1 MPRRITYTG
10 ALKKIKGGIIRREID
25 TVLWNMLNL
34 MVRNLEEDPEK
45 LKEFSMDHILRL
57 TSLLKDVQKMK
68 DKEIEQQEEQDF
80 LDRLDQIQKKKNWPH
95 R

>member
-1 MPRRITYTG
+1 
-10 ALKKIKGGIIRREID
+10 
-25 TVLWNMLNL
+25 MLNL

-80 LDRLDQIQKKKNWPH
+80 LDRLDQIQKKKLAS
-95 R
+95 